1 MSRDIENQTNET
13 PAAETPVV
21 ETPVVEAPVVEESVV
36 EEPKVEEPVVEAP
49 VAEEP
54 KVEEPKAEEAKPEA
68 EMPKPENVVASQTI
82 KQDVPAENTKPD
94 TSGQIAVYALRSLTL
109 PSGTIPAGYSY
120 ISPAKYDQISHHKAI
135 RKASADEVKTY
146 LK

>member
-1 MSRDIENQTNET
+1 MSREIENEINEI

-21 ETPVVEAPVVEESVV
+21 ETPQVEEPKVEAPVVEESKV
-36 EEPKVEEPVVEAP
+36 EEPKVEAS
-49 VAEEP
+49 
-54 KVEEPKAEEAKPEA
+54 KFG
-68 EMPKPENVVASQTI
+68 MPKPENVVASQTI

>member
-1 MSRDIENQTNET
+1 MSENFENKIDET

-21 ETPVVEAPVVEESVV
+21 E
-36 EEPKVEEPVVEAP
+36 
-49 VAEEP
+49 EP
-54 KVEEPKAEEAKPEA
+54 KVEEPKVETSKFG
-68 EMPKPENVVASQTI
+68 MPKPENVVSSASI
-82 KQDVPAENTKPD
+82 RQDVPLINTKPD
-94 TSGQIAVYALRSLTL
+94 MSGQVAVYALRSLTL

-120 ISPAKYDQISHHKAI
+120 ISQAKYDQVSSHKAI

>member
-1 MSRDIENQTNET
+1 MSENFENKIDET

-21 ETPVVEAPVVEESVV
+21 E
-36 EEPKVEEPVVEAP
+36 EPK
-49 VAEEP
+49 AEEP
-54 KVEEPKAEEAKPEA
+54 KVEEPKVEAPVVEEAKPEA
-68 EMPKPENVVASQTI
+68 EMPKPENVVASHTI
-82 KQDVPAENTKPD
+82 KPEVPSINTKPD

-120 ISPAKYDQISHHKAI
+120 VSQTKYDQISHHKAI
-135 RKASADEVKTY
+135 RKASAEEVKTY